1 MNVRR
6 PILLLAALG
15 TASVLAACGG
25 SSGGDSKTQA
35 DVPADSVALVD
46 GKPILKKDFDH
57 LVAIGLASFKARQQA
72 APKAGTQEYE
82 LLKQQAIQILF
93 QRAIIKTEA
102 AKQGVKVD
110 QAKVA
115 EELKNLKT
123 QAGDDA
129 AWQKQLKDAG
139 ATEADYTDTFA
150 VQQLA
155 QGLYDKL
162 TKASAA
168 VTDAEIQAQYDKDKA
183 TVYKVAASR
192 KVEHILFGPKDG
204 STPAAKDLPK
214 YKKAAEAVIK
224 QLNEGGDF
232 AKLVTKYSV
241 DPGKTQNQGVYDVTA
256 DGFDPDFTKASYALK
271 TGEVTQEPVKSQFG
285 YHVIKAMADPT
296 KDSTKTLAEV
306 KAQIK
311 SQLEEARKNKSV
323 AAWFAG
329 IQAQY
334 EKKTSFATG
343 YSLPPST
350 TAAATGTG
358 ATDTGAAETAP
369 ATTG

>member
-25 SSGGDSKTQA
+25 SSGGDSSTQA

-57 LVAIGLASFKARQQA
+57 LVTIGLASFKARQQE

-93 QRAIIKTEA
+93 QRAIIRTEA
-102 AKQGVKVD
+102 AKQGVKID

-183 TVYKVAASR
+183 TVYKVPASR
-192 KVEHILFGPKDG
+192 KVEHILLGPTDG

-214 YKKAAEAVIK
+214 YKKAAEDVIK
-224 QLNEGGDF
+224 QLNEGADF
-232 AKLVTKYSV
+232 
-241 DPGKTQNQGVYDVTA
+241 D
-256 DGFDPDFTKASYALK
+256 
-271 TGEVTQEPVKSQFG
+271 
-285 YHVIKAMADPT
+285 
-296 KDSTKTLAEV
+296 
-306 KAQIK
+306 
-311 SQLEEARKNKSV
+311 EARDEV
-323 AAWFAG
+323 LGRPGQDARTRA
-329 IQAQY
+329 
-334 EKKTSFATG
+334 
-343 YSLPPST
+343 ST
-350 TAAATGTG
+350 TSRPTGSIPTSPRPR
-358 ATDTGAAETAP
+358 TR
-369 ATTG
+369 

>member
-6 PILLLAALG
+6 PILLVAALG
-15 TASVLAACGG
+15 AASVLVACGG
-25 SSGGDSKTQA
+25 SSGGGDKTTKA

-46 GKPILKKDFDH
+46 GTPILKKDFDH
-57 LVAIGLASFKARQQA
+57 LITIGLASFKARQQE
-72 APKAGTQEYE
+72 APKAGTQAYE
-82 LLKQQAIQILF
+82 LLKQQAVQILF
-93 QRAIIKTEA
+93 QRVIIKSEA

-115 EELKNLKT
+115 DELKNLKT
-123 QAGDDA
+123 QAGNDA

-139 ATEADYTDTFA
+139 ATEADYTDTFT

-155 QGLYDKL
+155 QGLYEKL
-162 TKASAA
+162 TKSSAA

-214 YKKAAEAVIK
+214 YKKAAEDVIK
-224 QLNEGGDF
+224 QLNDGGDF

-256 DGFDPDFTKASYALK
+256 DGFDPDFTKAAYALK
-271 TGEVTQEPVKSQFG
+271 TGEITQEPVKSQFG
-285 YHVIKAMADPT
+285 YHIIKALADPT

-329 IQAQY
+329 IQSQY

-343 YSLPPST
+343 YSLPPT
-350 TAAATGTG
+350 TTATGTG
-358 ATDTGAAETAP
+358 
-369 ATTG
+369 

>member
-1 MNVRR
+1 MNARR
-6 PILLLAALG
+6 PILLLAALC

-25 SSGGDSKTQA
+25 SSGGDTNTKA
-35 DVPADSVALVD
+35 AVPADSVALVD

-57 LVAIGLASFKARQQA
+57 LITIGLASFKARSQE

-82 LLKQQAIQILF
+82 LLKQQAVQILF
-93 QRAIIKTEA
+93 QRVIIKTEA
-102 AKQGVKVD
+102 AKQGVKLD
-110 QAKVA
+110 NAKVA

-129 AWQKQLKDAG
+129 AWKKQLKDAG

-168 VTDAEIQAQYDKDKA
+168 VTDADIKAQYEKDKA
-183 TVYKVAASR
+183 TVYKVPASR
-192 KVEHILFGPKDG
+192 KVAHILLGPKDG
-204 STPAAKDLPK
+204 SSPPAKDLPK
-214 YKKAAEAVIK
+214 YKKQAEDVIA
-224 QLNEGGDF
+224 QLEKGADF
-232 AKLVTKYSV
+232 TKLVTKYSV
-241 DPGKTQNQGVYDVTA
+241 DPGKTQNQGVYEVTA

-271 TGEVTQEPVKSQFG
+271 TGAITKTPVKSQFG
-285 YHVIKAMADPT
+285 YHVIKALADPT
-296 KDSTKTLAEV
+296 KDSVKTLDEV

-311 SQLEEARKNKSV
+311 TQLTEARKNESV

-329 IQAQY
+329 IQTQY
-334 EKKTSFATG
+334 QKKTSFATG
-343 YSLPPST
+343 YSLPPAT
-350 TAAATGTG
+350 TATTGSG
-358 ATDTGAAETAP
+358 TAP
-369 ATTG
+369 AASTG

>member
-1 MNVRR
+1 MNARR
-6 PILLLAALG
+6 PILLVAALG
-15 TASVLAACGG
+15 AVSVLAACGG
-25 SSGGDSKTQA
+25 SSGGEKTTKA

-57 LVAIGLASFKARQQA
+57 LITIGLASFKARQQD
-72 APKAGTQEYE
+72 APKAGTQAYE
-82 LLKQQAIQILF
+82 LLKQQAVQILF
-93 QRAIIKTEA
+93 QRVIIKSEA

-110 QAKVA
+110 SAKVA

-123 QAGDDA
+123 QAGSDA
-129 AWQKQLKDAG
+129 KWQQQLKDAG
-139 ATEADYTDTFA
+139 ASEADYTDTFT

-155 QGLYDKL
+155 QGLYEKL
-162 TKASAA
+162 TKSSAA

-192 KVEHILFGPKDG
+192 KVAHILFGPKDG

-214 YKKAAEAVIK
+214 YKKAAEDVIA
-224 QLNEGGDF
+224 QLNKGADF
-232 AKLVTKYSV
+232 TKLVTKYSV

-256 DGFDPDFTKASYALK
+256 TGFDPDFTKASYALK
-271 TGEVTQEPVKSQFG
+271 TGEITQDPVKSQFG
-285 YHVIKAMADPT
+285 YHIIKALADPT
-296 KDSTKTLAEV
+296 KDSTKSLADV

-329 IQAQY
+329 IQSQY

-343 YSLPPST
+343 YSLPPT
-350 TAAATGTG
+350 TT
-358 ATDTGAAETAP
+358 ATDTGATGSGTAP
-369 ATTG
+369 AATTG